1 MKNAFLFSL
10 IATGVLSACSAGNS
24 PTEEHEVSQQK
35 TFSAED
41 KRIASALSIGND
53 EISST
58 VSPQYRATVCSLSLQ
73 AIEERMRSTLSDE
86 QRQAFA
92 EAQALYDQRAAV
104 GLSQDDRERTVEE
117 VEAAYPNPID
127 RARFALGCLQDLA

>member
-10 IATGVLSACSAGNS
+10 IATGVLGACSAGK
-24 PTEEHEVSQQK
+24 PATEERKVSQQK

-41 KRIASALSIGND
+41 KRIASVLSIGND

-58 VSPQYRATVCSLSLQ
+58 VSPQYRATLCSLSLQ
-73 AIEERMRSTLSDE
+73 AIEDGMRSTLSDE

-92 EAQALYDQRAAV
+92 QAQALYDQRSAA

-127 RARFALGCLQDLA
+127 RARFAIGCLQDLA